1 MFNSWIRVIC
11 SLLATLFAAV
21 VTATHVPS
29 GTLTA
34 AETPKP
40 AVKAVT
46 LRSGVTLEY
55 VEQGD
60 RSGVPVVLLHG
71 YTDSWRSYERVLPHL
86 PRTLRVFA
94 VSQRGHG
101 DSARPVGSY
110 EPRDF
115 ANDVAEFMD
124 ALGIRRAVIVGHSMG
139 ASVAQRFAIDHRDRI
154 RALVLIGAFFPK
166 PANPQ
171 IREFWDS
178 SVSKLTDPIDPG
190 FVREF
195 QVSTIAQP
203 VPAEF
208 LEGAIGQSLKVPARV
223 WQAALKPFL
232 TIDFAKE
239 LTGLTIPALILWGD
253 RDAFSLRTEQD
264 ALQAA
269 IRDSELV
276 VFAGA
281 GHSPNWEEPARVAAL
296 LTRFVDRVAPRQ
308 ESGAK

>member
-1 MFNSWIRVIC
+1 MLSTWITVVCSIAA
-11 SLLATLFAAV
+11 SLLAALFTIMPAV
-21 VTATHVPS
+21 SVAPIAVETHK
-29 GTLTA
+29 LTA
-34 AETPKP
+34 K
-40 AVKAVT
+40 VVT
-46 LRSGVTLEY
+46 LRSGVRLEY

-71 YTDSWRSYERVLPHL
+71 YTDSWRSFERVLPHL
-86 PRTLRVFA
+86 PRSLRVFA

-101 DSARPVGSY
+101 DSDRPLLGY

-115 ANDVAEFMD
+115 AADVVEFMD
-124 ALGIRRAVIVGHSMG
+124 ALAIPRAVIVGHSMG
-139 ASVAQRFAIDHRDRI
+139 ASVAQRFAVDHRDRV

-195 QVSTIAQP
+195 QTSTIAQP
-203 VPAEF
+203 VPVEF
-208 LEGAIGQSLKVPARV
+208 LDGAISQSLKVPARV

-232 TIDFAKE
+232 TINFAKE
-239 LTGLTIPALILWGD
+239 LTSLTIPTLILWGD
-253 RDAFSLRTEQD
+253 RDAFALRSDQD
-264 ALQAA
+264 ALKTA
-269 IRDSELV
+269 IRDAELV
-276 VFAGA
+276 VFAGT

-296 LTRFVDRVAPRQ
+296 LMSFVKRVVPRQ
-308 ESGAK
+308 ESSGK

>member
-1 MFNSWIRVIC
+1 MLSTWITVVCSIAA
-11 SLLATLFAAV
+11 SLLAAV
-21 VTATHVPS
+21 FTITPALSVAPI
-29 GTLTA
+29 A
-34 AETPKP
+34 AETHKLT
-40 AVKAVT
+40 ARVVK

-86 PRTLRVFA
+86 PRSLRVFA

-101 DSARPVGSY
+101 NSDRPVTGY

-115 ANDVAEFMD
+115 ATDVVEFMD
-124 ALGIRRAVIVGHSMG
+124 ALAIPRAVIVGHSMG
-139 ASVAQRFAIDHRDRI
+139 GSVAQRFAVDHRDRL

-171 IREFWDS
+171 VREFWDA
-178 SVSKLTDPIDPG
+178 SVSKLADPIDPG

-195 QVSTIAQP
+195 QTSTVAQP

-208 LEGAIGQSLKVPARV
+208 LDDVIRQSLKVPARV

-232 TIDFAKE
+232 TMDFARE
-239 LTGLTIPALILWGD
+239 LTSVTIPTLILWGD
-253 RDAFSLRTEQD
+253 RDAFTPRSEQD
-264 ALQAA
+264 ALQGA

-276 VFAGA
+276 VFAGT
-281 GHSPNWEEPARVAAL
+281 GHCPNWEEPVRVAAL
-296 LTRFVDRVAPRQ
+296 LTRFVDRVAPQ
-308 ESGAK
+308 QGSGAK